1 MSRLTSVHGSF
12 PAHVIAAR
20 LTAEGFDVELRG
32 AVDSPYAVT
41 IGDLALVHV
50 YVPEEQVEDASYVL
64 LVTEVDAVLEEDLP
78 RTRRQ
83 PPYMR
88 VVAAALIAMAV
99 LSVLS
104 AVHYAF

>member
-12 PAHVIAAR
+12 PAHVLAAR

-41 IGDLALVHV
+41 MGDLALVHV
-50 YVPEEQVEDASYVL
+50 YVPEGQIEDASYVL

-83 PPYMR
+83 PSYVR
-88 VVAAALIAMAV
+88 FVAAVLIAIAIIT
-99 LSVLS
+99 LLS
-104 AVHYAF
+104 ALRYAF